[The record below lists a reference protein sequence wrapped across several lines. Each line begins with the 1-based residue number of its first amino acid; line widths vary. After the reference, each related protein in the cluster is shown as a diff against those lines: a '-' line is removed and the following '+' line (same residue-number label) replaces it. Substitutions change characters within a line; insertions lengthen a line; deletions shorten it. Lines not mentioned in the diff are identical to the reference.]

1 MFVSKKRVIRN
12 GYLIAFEGEEMSDEE
27 ALERG
32 LVKDDKAKRGQRCKK
47 NTDAEPDVEPDAET
61 DEAES

>member
-32 LVKDDKAKRGQRCKK
+32 LVKDDKAKRGQHRKK
-47 NTDAEPDVEPDAET
+47 KTDAEPDVEPDAEP

>member
-1 MFVSKKRVIRN
+1 MFVSKKRVIRD

-32 LVKDDKAKRGQRCKK
+32 LVKDDKSKRGQRRKK
-47 NTDAEPDVEPDAET
+47 KPDAET

>member
-32 LVKDDKAKRGQRCKK
+32 LVKDDKAQRGQRRKK
-47 NTDAEPDVEPDAET
+47 KPDSEP

>member
-32 LVKDDKAKRGQRCKK
+32 LVKDDKAKSGQRRKK
-47 NTDAEPDVEPDAET
+47 KADAEPDVEPDAEP